1 MVFSKLV
8 RESGS
13 ELLKRLDDF
22 PGAVLVAG
30 CQRSGTSMLARIISL
45 SHGVVN
51 YSPGRGAEMEAA
63 FILAGWADHQGL
75 GRYCFQTTYLDDAY
89 HEYSRHTSEFKIIWV
104 VRNPLSV
111 VWSMLHHW
119 PGYALNN
126 TFRRCGA
133 ALYSE
138 ADTGRYKLF
147 GPHALSRLH
156 RACLTYNGKVS
167 QLFELVPRLGSE
179 KILVVDYDDLAVH
192 KQVMLPRIYTFVGL
206 EYREEYA
213 ERIHARSLERWRQ
226 LPEEEITTIRSL
238 CEPVYLR
245 AKSYCVTATGQ

>member
-1 MVFSKLV
+1 
-8 RESGS
+8 
-13 ELLKRLDDF
+13 
-22 PGAVLVAG
+22 
-30 CQRSGTSMLARIISL
+30 
-45 SHGVVN
+45 
-51 YSPGRGAEMEAA
+51 
-63 FILAGWADHQGL
+63 
-75 GRYCFQTTYLDDAY
+75 
-89 HEYSRHTSEFKIIWV
+89 
-104 VRNPLSV
+104 
-111 VWSMLHHW
+111 
-119 PGYALNN
+119 
-126 TFRRCGA
+126 
-133 ALYSE
+133 
-138 ADTGRYKLF
+138 
-147 GPHALSRLH
+147 
-156 RACLTYNGKVS
+156 LTYNGKVS